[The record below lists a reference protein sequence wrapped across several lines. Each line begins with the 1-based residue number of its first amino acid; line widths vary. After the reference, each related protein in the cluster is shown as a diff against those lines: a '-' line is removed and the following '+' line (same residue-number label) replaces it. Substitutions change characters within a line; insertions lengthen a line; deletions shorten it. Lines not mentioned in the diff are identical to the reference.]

1 MKKSTAFWILSF
13 LITLASAYYQR
24 RTGPTYPIEGKA
36 SLNES
41 EFSYRLERSHG
52 GETDCPV
59 QIKTNDPAV
68 SGTLE
73 WKRHGID
80 EAFVQAPMTF
90 SLGTLSANLPHQP
103 PAGRLDYRIV
113 LQANSERLVL
123 PAGGPATIRFKGDVP
138 GYILIP
144 HILAMFIAMFL
155 STRTGL
161 EILNPSPHL
170 KALTYSTLGFLIV
183 GGMILGPI
191 MQKHAF
197 GAYWTGWPVG
207 IDLTDNKTLI
217 ALLGW
222 VGAAVSLNKAKR
234 PEIWTAIAAVLL
246 LAAYMIPHSL
256 RGSELKYAPEGQPH
270 VLLEEKG
277 TFRIFRSAWPQKRGH
292 SGFILL
298 GCPDWVDS
306 PS

>member
-13 LITLASAYYQR
+13 VITVASAYYQR
-24 RTGPTYPIEGKA
+24 RTGPTYPIRGKA
-36 SLNES
+36 SFNAS
-41 EFSYRLERSHG
+41 EFSYALQRSHG

-59 QIKTNDPAV
+59 QIKTNDPLV

-73 WKRHGID
+73 WKRHGVD
-80 EAFVQAPMTF
+80 EAFVRAPMAF
-90 SLGTLSANLPHQP
+90 SQGGLSANLPHQP
-103 PAGRLDYRIV
+103 PAGRLDYRVV
-113 LQANSERLVL
+113 LQANNERLIL
-123 PAGGPATIRFKGDVP
+123 PAGGSATIRFKGDVP

-144 HILAMFIAMFL
+144 HILTMFIAMFL

-161 EILNPSPHL
+161 EIFSPGPHL

-222 VGAAVSLNKAKR
+222 IVAAVSLNKAKR
-234 PEIWTAIAAVLL
+234 PEIWTALAAVLL
-246 LAAYMIPHSL
+246 LAAYMIPHSV
-256 RGSELKYAPEGQPH
+256 RGSELKYGPEDRPQVREGDIPD
-270 VLLEEKG
+270 
-277 TFRIFRSAWPQKRGH
+277 FRPLAAESELNRKR
-292 SGFILL
+292 L
-298 GCPDWVDS
+298 DWVNS
-306 PS
+306 PG